1 MGIKRMCRRAGGD
14 TETRGKIVNSARYY
28 EIDQLHYQMIN
39 CHLPLFLY
47 TTYIL
52 DIALADTS
60 VSLDKIQNSLD
71 LSKVTRT
78 ENILSKLIKYVYDNF
93 ADHFYN

>member
-1 MGIKRMCRRAGGD
+1 MGIKSMCRRAGGD
-14 TETRGKIVNSARYY
+14 TETRGKLVNSARHY
-28 EIDQLHYQMIN
+28 EIDQLHYQIIN